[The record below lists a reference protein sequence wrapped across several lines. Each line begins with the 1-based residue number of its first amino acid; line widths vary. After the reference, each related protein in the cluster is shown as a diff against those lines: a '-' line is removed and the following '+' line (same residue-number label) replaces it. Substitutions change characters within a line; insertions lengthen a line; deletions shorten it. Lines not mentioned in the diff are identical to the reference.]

1 MKKFLRDLFR
11 MPSPTGE
18 RRLVKN
24 YFTGKMVW
32 TKGEEPPF
40 VKTTTDDFSKSKTPY
55 VDEPKEVG
63 VNKVVVRTVNYEPI
77 RDGRF
82 IVNFEGIQP
91 YFIKSYSYLGVATDR
106 KDSVTHMS
114 CISVYLPASP
124 SLALENKLLSLE
136 GKKISPITI
145 NVLDS
150 IGDLL
155 RQIELSNV
163 VVESVSLFNSFDYSS
178 GDLQMAEVRFSH
190 KKKKII
196 NFE

>member
-1 MKKFLRDLFR
+1 MKRFLRDLFR
-11 MPSPTGE
+11 LPSPTGE

-32 TKGEEPPF
+32 TRGEEPHF
-40 VKTTTDDFSKSKTPY
+40 AKTTKDDFIKSKTPY
-55 VDEPKEVG
+55 VDESKEIE
-63 VNKVVVRTVNYEPI
+63 VNKVVTKVVSYEPI

-91 YFIKSYSYLGVATDR
+91 YFIKSYNYLGVASDR
-106 KDSVTHMS
+106 KDSMPHMS

-136 GKKISPITI
+136 GKKIKPVTI
-145 NVLDS
+145 DVLDP
-150 IGDLL
+150 IGGLL

-163 VVESVSLFNSFDYSS
+163 VVDSVSLFNSFDYSS
-178 GDLQMAEVRFSH
+178 GELQMAEVRFYH

>member
-1 MKKFLRDLFR
+1 MKRFLRDLFR
-11 MPSPTGE
+11 LPSPTGE

-32 TKGEEPPF
+32 TKGDEPAF
-40 VKTTTDDFSKSKTPY
+40 AKTKKEDFAKSKTPY
-55 VDEPKEVG
+55 VDETKEVDI
-63 VNKVVVRTVNYEPI
+63 NKIVSKAVSYEPI

-91 YFIKSYSYLGVATDR
+91 YFIKSYNYLGIATD
-106 KDSVTHMS
+106 KENDLPHIS
-114 CISVYLPASP
+114 CISVYLPAGP

-136 GKKISPITI
+136 GKKIKPVTI
-145 NVLDS
+145 DVLDP
-150 IGDLL
+150 IGGLL
-155 RQIELSNV
+155 RQIQLTNV

-178 GDLQMAEVRFSH
+178 GELQMAEVRFSH

>member
-32 TKGEEPPF
+32 TKGEEPF

-91 YFIKSYSYLGVATDR
+91 YFIKSYNYLGVATDR

-155 RQIELSNV
+155 RQVELSNV